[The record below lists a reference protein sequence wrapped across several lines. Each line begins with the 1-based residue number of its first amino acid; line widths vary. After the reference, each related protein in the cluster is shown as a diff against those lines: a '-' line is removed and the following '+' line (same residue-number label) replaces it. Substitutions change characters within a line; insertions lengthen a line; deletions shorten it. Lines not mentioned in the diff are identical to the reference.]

1 MNTGYLV
8 KPTERGYVVEYFAMN
23 SQTFDVQIIET
34 RGPFES
40 RERAQNAERVMRAEH
55 AIRGE

>member
-1 MNTGYLV
+1 MRNTGYTI
-8 KPTERGYVVEYFAMN
+8 KTTDSGYLVEYFAMN

-40 RERAQNAERVMRAEH
+40 SKDAEKAESAMRAER
-55 AIRGE
+55 AA